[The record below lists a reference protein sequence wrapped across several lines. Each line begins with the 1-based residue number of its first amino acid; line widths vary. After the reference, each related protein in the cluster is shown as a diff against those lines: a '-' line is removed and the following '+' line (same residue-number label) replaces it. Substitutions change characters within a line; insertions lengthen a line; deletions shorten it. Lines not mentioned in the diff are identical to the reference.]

1 MWSCYH
7 VATTSVHK
15 SSTRWNGTKMKKNFT
30 GELNS
35 CESWVGGKSYRHILW
50 WMHSGE
56 SWERWIY
63 IKSIM
68 QMCVQTLNL
77 MHMQSN
83 LFSLQPFFVCSI
95 LLFVHC
101 AFQIHSFYLFFS
113 LYLTVNETSNVK
125 YEPIMRTPKDMHHWC
140 QQSRTCFSSSREC
153 TSAQI
158 TFATI
163 SYAQFTLIIWAMN
176 RLAPTAARCLVMLR
190 SFNLRMK
197 QATWRLSV
205 SRFSTYRE
213 IYVLKRGYL

>member
-1 MWSCYH
+1 MVQKWKRILQ
-7 VATTSVHK
+7 V
-15 SSTRWNGTKMKKNFT
+15 
-30 GELNS
+30 
-35 CESWVGGKSYRHILW
+35 SWIHGRVERGKSYRHILW

-83 LFSLQPFFVCSI
+83 LFSLQPFFMCSI

-101 AFQIHSFYLFFS
+101 AFQIHSFYLFF

-125 YEPIMRTPKDMHHWC
+125 YEPIIRTPKDMHHWC
-140 QQSRTCFSSSREC
+140 QQSRTWFSSSKGC

-158 TFATI
+158 TYATI
-163 SYAQFTLIIWAMN
+163 SYAQFILIIWAMN
-176 RLAPTAARCLVMLR
+176 RLAPTAARCRGMRQSLCLR
-190 SFNLRMK
+190 TK
-197 QATWRLSV
+197 QATWQLLV
-205 SRFSTYRE
+205 SIFTTYRE
-213 IYVLKRGYL
+213 INVFKKRLFIKFFWWEC